1 MLTLQNRARQ
11 RALFPQRTLYYNE
24 LNLTIVGYSKATMTS
39 TYFRRALIAFLLAS
53 GLPAQQ
59 PIPDNPLRA
68 GANQKK
74 ATQISEAIY
83 QAIGF
88 GNAMMVVTSEGN
100 VIIDTSIRAQAE
112 RSKKLLQAENAGP
125 VKYIILTHGHG
136 DHTGGVRLWKEA
148 GTQVIAQRNHVEF
161 MNYQARLNGFFA
173 RRNASQFPGVVP
185 EIGLWPGNYG
195 AKIEPTILFDD
206 RYEFTLGGVKF
217 ELYHTPGE
225 TPDHLTVWVPK
236 YRAAFIGDNYYTSFP
251 NMYTLRGTQPRPALD
266 YINSL
271 NKVLSLKPEIVIPSH
286 GQAIH
291 GNAEI
296 TARLTRYRD
305 AIQYVHDA
313 VVAGMNDG
321 KDVFTLMREIALPAN
336 LEVGEG
342 YGRLTWS
349 IRGIYEGYAGWFDG
363 NPATMYEAP
372 PSSAFPDLVKL
383 AGGPDRV
390 AQLAMDRVAS
400 GELVAALHLT
410 DAALTADPGH
420 RQALEVRLQALQ
432 KLRAQSRNSN
442 ESGWLENG
450 IQNVKQRLQ
459 APAR

>member
-1 MLTLQNRARQ
+1 M
-11 RALFPQRTLYYNE
+11 P
-24 LNLTIVGYSKATMTS
+24 S
-39 TYFRRALIAFLLAS
+39 THFRPALIAFLLAY
-53 GLPAQQ
+53 GLSAQQ

-74 ATQISEAIY
+74 ATRINEAIY

-100 VIIDTSIRAQAE
+100 VVIDTSIRAHAE
-112 RSKKLLQAENAGP
+112 RSKKLLQAENSGP

-148 GTQVIAQRNHVEF
+148 GTKVIAQKNHVEF
-161 MNYQARLNGFFA
+161 MNYQARLNVFFA
-173 RRNASQFPGVVP
+173 RRNAAQFPGTSP
-185 EIGLWPGNYG
+185 EIGPWPGNYG

-206 RYEFTLGGVKF
+206 RYEFALGGVKF
-217 ELYHTPGE
+217 ELYNTPGE

-271 NKVLSLKPEIVIPSH
+271 NKVLSLQPEIVIPSH
-286 GQAIH
+286 GPAIH

-313 VVAGMNDG
+313 VVAGMNNG
-321 KDVFTLMREIALPAN
+321 KDVFTLMHEIKLPAN

-342 YGRLTWS
+342 YGKLTWS

-363 NPATMYEAP
+363 NPATMYAAP
-372 PSSAFPDLVKL
+372 ASSAFPDLVKL
-383 AGGPDRV
+383 AGGPDKV
-390 AQLAMDRVAS
+390 AQLAMERVAR
-400 GELVAALHLT
+400 GELVEALHLT
-410 DAALTADPGH
+410 DAALAADPRH
-420 RQALEVRLQALQ
+420 TKALEIRLQALQ
-432 KLRAQSRNSN
+432 KLRDQSHNSN
-442 ESGWLENG
+442 ESGWLDNG
-450 IQNVKQRLQ
+450 IQQVKQQLQ
-459 APAR
+459 SPAR